1 MNYIQKNISLL
12 LLYLSFQVVYFYSV
26 NLVIGTL
33 IMLNKQEQGFIVIL

>member
-12 LLYLSFQVVYFYSV
+12 LLYLSFQVVCFYSV
-26 NLVIGTL
+26 TPVIWTL

>member
-26 NLVIGTL
+26 NPVIGTL
-33 IMLNKQEQGFIVIL
+33 IMLNKQKQGFIVIL